1 VGDIEGDGNVEILV
15 GTGLG
20 VLYLLEGKTG
30 KVRDDD
36 QFPISMDSIHGR
48 VAMHD
53 VDGNG
58 KLDIIANDI
67 NGNLAV
73 FDHQGKELWSAQFTP
88 SSHVVRELFIYSLF
102 LLLFLLLIIQL
113 ICLSWIYSFI
123 HFFIFIDLFSYF
135 ILNSFI
141 RVRRWATLTV
151 IAKSISCWPPSSDM
165 CGPGT
170 SQPVTCRAGSNTY

>member
-88 SSHVVRELFIYSLF
+88 SSHVVRDLFIILYSLF
-102 LLLFLLLIIQL
+102 IFPLLLIQFF
-113 ICLSWIYSFI
+113 CL
-123 HFFIFIDLFSYF
+123 FFIYPY
-135 ILNSFI
+135 LNSHLFI
-141 RVRRWATLTV
+141 PLF
-151 IAKSISCWPPSSDM
+151 
-165 CGPGT
+165 
-170 SQPVTCRAGSNTY
+170 YYE

>member
-1 VGDIEGDGNVEILV
+1 MGDIEGDGNVEILV

-88 SSHVVRELFIYSLF
+88 SSHVVRDLFIILYSLF
-102 LLLFLLLIIQL
+102 IFPLLLIQFF
-113 ICLSWIYSFI
+113 CL
-123 HFFIFIDLFSYF
+123 FFIYPY
-135 ILNSFI
+135 LNSHLFI
-141 RVRRWATLTV
+141 PLFYY
-151 IAKSISCWPPSSDM
+151 
-165 CGPGT
+165 G
-170 SQPVTCRAGSNTY
+170 